1 MKIKK
6 SYIGMLQEEEGEEGK
21 KPLLF
26 GDETGVKISF

>member
-6 SYIGMLQEEEGEEGK
+6 SYIGMLQEEEGEKIRGG
-21 KPLLF
+21 